1 MKATIAT
8 EARYLFAK
16 SEVSLVVCPETVFV
30 KINAD
35 EHEEEVLQINRTSAK
50 GDSATH
56 LWQTLYNEARNYNK
70 AALREARP
78 PRRCALLA
86 MCAALSDMA
95 ATVARTCEESELDD
109 VEQWATYVELY
120 L

>member
-30 KINAD
+30 KIDAD
-35 EHEEEVLQINRTSAK
+35 EHEVEDIQSDRTSAK
-50 GDSATH
+50 GDTVTH

-70 AALREARP
+70 AAQHEARP
-78 PRRCALLA
+78 PRRYELLA
-86 MCAALSDMA
+86 ICAALSDMA
-95 ATVARTCEESELDD
+95 ATVARTCEEADLDD
-109 VEQWATYVELY
+109 VDQWETFLDLY

>member
-16 SEVSLVVCPETVFV
+16 SEVSLVVCPATVFI
-30 KINAD
+30 KIDAD
-35 EHEEEVLQINRTSAK
+35 GNEVEVIQIDRTSAK
-50 GDSATH
+50 GDTVTH

-70 AALREARP
+70 AAQREATP
-78 PRRCALLA
+78 PRRYGLLA
-86 MCAALSDMA
+86 ICAALSDMA
-95 ATVARTCEESELDD
+95 ATVARTCEESELDNVD
-109 VEQWATYVELY
+109 EWETYLDLY

>member
-8 EARYLFAK
+8 EARYFFAK
-16 SEVSLVVCPETVFV
+16 FEVSLVVCPATVFI
-30 KINAD
+30 KIDVNGN
-35 EHEEEVLQINRTSAK
+35 EVEVIQIDRTSAK
-50 GDSATH
+50 GDTVTH

-70 AALREARP
+70 ATP
-78 PRRCALLA
+78 PRRYGLLA
-86 MCAALSDMA
+86 ICAALSDMA

-109 VEQWATYVELY
+109 VELWATYVELY